1 MAAKRR
7 ARIDSAGEA
16 VRVMAKAATEIVPP
30 ENVPLDDGD
39 LPFFRNVIAEYAR
52 SEWSAHQL
60 ELAAMLARTMADL
73 TREQMLLREEGGVA
87 YSEKGTPV
95 ANPRK
100 SIVQMHASSILS
112 FRRSLSLH
120 ARAQAGEARDVAKRR
135 GAAKSIESDNPLEDD
150 LLARPE

>member
-1 MAAKRR
+1 MAKRK
-7 ARIDSAGEA
+7 ARIDSAAEA
-16 VRVMAKAATEIVPP
+16 VRVMAKAVEEIQPP
-30 ENVPLDDGD
+30 ANVPLDQEDI
-39 LPFFRNVIAEYAR
+39 PFFRNVIAEYAR
-52 SEWSAHQL
+52 SEWSSHQL

-73 TREQMLLREEGGVA
+73 TREQKLLRDEGGVA
-87 YSEKGTPV
+87 FSEKGTPV

-135 GAAKSIESDNPLEDD
+135 DAAKEIESDNPLDDD
-150 LLARPE
+150 LLARPG